1 MAEKNLNKHQ
11 LFLRCEKN
19 TISYKTIIVTVNGKH
34 HPSVNTLRIISN
46 ALHVPFSDLLIES
59 GYIKDQDVQY
69 IHQALRSIL
78 KPIFDDGIVDLLT
91 DKIMIQALEIMLK
104 LDKKN
109 QKECL
114 NHFLTYITGY
124 VAQNEK

>member
-1 MAEKNLNKHQ
+1 MTEMDLNKHQ

-19 TISYKTIIVTVNGKH
+19 SVSYKQICLIVNGQSN
-34 HPSVNTLRIISN
+34 PSVNTLRIISK
-46 ALHVPFSDLLIES
+46 ALHVPFSDLLIEA
-59 GYIKDQDVQY
+59 GYIKDQDVQD
-69 IHQALRSIL
+69 IHQALRDIL

-104 LDKKN
+104 LDKKK